1 MNRMA
6 RILTSFGIDLMDLLL
21 LFFLV
26 GVNFFDKK
34 DEMGRARVEEVR
46 QRAEVQEQPT
56 NCVLY
61 T

>member
-1 MNRMA
+1 M
-6 RILTSFGIDLMDLLL
+6 
-21 LFFLV
+21 V

-46 QRAEVQEQPT
+46 QRAEVQQQPT

-61 T
+61 KLAENQACNSKFIIPLKEEF

>member
-1 MNRMA
+1 M
-6 RILTSFGIDLMDLLL
+6 
-21 LFFLV
+21 V

-46 QRAEVQEQPT
+46 QRAEVQQQPT

-61 T
+61 KLAENQACNSKFIIPLKEE